1 MKDLIYVSKL
11 SRNCCNEDIFI
22 CKMEKEYNSGY
33 ELNMTDDG
41 IKINENI
48 YTRRPKNTF
57 MKEYSQIDFEKS
69 SESIGDNAEYK
80 FDENKYEHQTINNNI
95 VDQKIKKIREL
106 CQQYTHDDSELIN
119 KEYYDEYPK
128 FTISK
133 QTDESKAKHAMEKL
147 KDIGVE
153 IEEDITEAKIR
164 G

>member
-1 MKDLIYVSKL
+1 MC
-11 SRNCCNEDIFI
+11 R
-22 CKMEKEYNSGY
+22 
-33 ELNMTDDG
+33 
-41 IKINENI
+41 
-48 YTRRPKNTF
+48 
-57 MKEYSQIDFEKS
+57 
-69 SESIGDNAEYK
+69 
-80 FDENKYEHQTINNNI
+80 
-95 VDQKIKKIREL
+95 
-106 CQQYTHDDSELIN
+106 QYTHDDSELIN

>member
-1 MKDLIYVSKL
+1 
-11 SRNCCNEDIFI
+11 
-22 CKMEKEYNSGY
+22 MEKEYNDGY

-106 CQQYTHDDSELIN
+106 CQQYTQILVS
-119 KEYYDEYPK
+119 
-128 FTISK
+128 F
-133 QTDESKAKHAMEKL
+133 
-147 KDIGVE
+147 
-153 IEEDITEAKIR
+153 
-164 G
+164 